1 MVGRVSREG
10 EWRRSCNRRGS
21 WCLPL
26 TCLAEMAPLAGL
38 ECQAS
43 VLQNPVACG
52 ATSCVA
58 VDPANTTQTTGCQSR
73 LGGRG
78 NRLEL

>member
-38 ECQAS
+38 EWRAS
-43 VLQNPVACG
+43 VLQDAVACS

-58 VDPANTTQTTGCQSR
+58 VDPANTTQTTSCQSQ
-73 LGGRG
+73 LGGIG
-78 NRLEL
+78 NRLKL